1 MLRIEIIAFTC
12 ETKELCGKNTG
23 VSNGKAVDTQI
34 YGALKS
40 WKA

>member
-12 ETKELCGKNTG
+12 GTKGLCGKNTG

-34 YGALKS
+34 YCASKS
-40 WKA
+40 